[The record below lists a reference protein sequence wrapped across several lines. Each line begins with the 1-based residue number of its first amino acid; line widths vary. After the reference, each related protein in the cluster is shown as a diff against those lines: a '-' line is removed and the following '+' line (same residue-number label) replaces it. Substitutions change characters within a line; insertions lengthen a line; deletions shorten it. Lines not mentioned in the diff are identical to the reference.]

1 MTPKMD
7 PKETNRALQK
17 VKDFTPKKY
26 KKNLKKSVP
35 PTKMQKIQKPKN
47 LDFSLVFTV

>member
-1 MTPKMD
+1 MEAKMKPKPSKMTPKMD

-35 PTKMQKIQKPKN
+35 PTKM
-47 LDFSLVFTV
+47 